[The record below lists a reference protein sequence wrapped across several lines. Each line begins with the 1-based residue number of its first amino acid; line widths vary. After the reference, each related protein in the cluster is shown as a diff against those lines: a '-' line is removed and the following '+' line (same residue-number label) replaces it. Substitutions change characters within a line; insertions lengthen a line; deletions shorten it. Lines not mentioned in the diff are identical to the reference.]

1 MAGGGG
7 LTRVIVVHVVVVFIR
22 VLEGDVQIL
31 HGRGGGMSLHGNLDL
46 GMLHPI
52 AYGGL

>member
-1 MAGGGG
+1 M
-7 LTRVIVVHVVVVFIR
+7 VVPVVVVVIR
-22 VLEGDVQIL
+22 VLEGDVQIP

-52 AYGGL
+52 AYGVL